1 MKIFL
6 TGQEG
11 FIGREILR
19 QARQAGHEVLGL
31 EKPFRMANPPW
42 EEIAAFAPDI
52 CIHSAWIATPGEYTT
67 SPLNTLHRRWS
78 VDLIK
83 GLAKSGVAHFVVMGT
98 CAEYAASVA
107 PLNEEGS
114 PLNPPSLYARE
125 KAALHHDLIKL
136 EKELG
141 FTLSWARIFYP
152 YGPEEHPQRLIS
164 SLVRGWKTGNPLH
177 LINPESVRDY
187 IHVEDVATALLVIAE
202 QRIAGA
208 VNVGTGTGVR
218 LGEMDSLIRERMG
231 IPHEV
236 VFSPMES
243 SGLNDSVVADSKK
256 LKSLGWKPRY
266 DIKSGINSFFKID
279 NRESNQ
285 FPHPVR

>member
-19 QARQAGHEVLGL
+19 QARQAGHEVMGL
-31 EKPFRMANPPW
+31 EKPFRMASPPW
-42 EEIAAFAPDI
+42 REIDTFAPDT

-78 VDLIK
+78 VDLIR
-83 GLAKSGVAHFVVMGT
+83 GLAKSGSGHFVVLGT
-98 CAEYAASVA
+98 CAEYAPSVT
-107 PLNEEGS
+107 PLSEEGS
-114 PLNPPSLYARE
+114 PLGPSSPYASQ
-125 KAALHHDLIKL
+125 KAGLHDDLVGM
-136 EKELG
+136 ERGLG
-141 FTLSWARIFYP
+141 FTHSWARIFYP
-152 YGPEEHPQRLIS
+152 YGPDEHPQRLIS
-164 SLVRGWKTGNPLH
+164 SLIRGWKTGKPLH
-177 LINPESVRDY
+177 LNNPESVRDY

-202 QRIAGA
+202 RRFAGA

-231 IPHEV
+231 TPREV

-256 LKSLGWKPRY
+256 LKSLGWKPQY
-266 DIKSGINSFFKID
+266 DIKSGINSFFEID
-279 NRESNQ
+279 NRESNK